1 MMKKNFLLFT
11 SLALTLCPNVSQ
23 ARQVAQPL
31 AAGQYLLYNVGAQKF
46 LCAGNA
52 WGTRASLGEVGIL
65 VELNPGG
72 AKLLSPQSLIMT
84 KPKI

>member
-1 MMKKNFLLFT
+1 MMKKKLLLFT

-23 ARQVAQPL
+23 AKRVAQPL

-72 AKLLSPQSLIMT
+72 QNYYLHKALL
-84 KPKI
+84 